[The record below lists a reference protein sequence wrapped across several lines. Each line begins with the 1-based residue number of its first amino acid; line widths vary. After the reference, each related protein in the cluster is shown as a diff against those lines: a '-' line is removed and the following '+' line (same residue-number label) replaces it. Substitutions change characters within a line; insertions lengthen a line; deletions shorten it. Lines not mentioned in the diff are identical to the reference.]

1 MSLCLP
7 PNNTHCNQPSDKG
20 AISLLK
26 HGEKYVM
33 HSC

>member
-7 PNNTHCNQPSDKG
+7 PNSTQCNQPSDKG

-26 HGEKYVM
+26 YGENAVM